1 MWNTTST
8 ICCKLKLFAPWK
20 KSDLRVKPYR
30 KCNHRCNFHLSTL
43 FWFETEIVYQQQ
55 NAHTRIFK
63 YAQSPTFFL
72 FALGSLR
79 RVRVGAAGSTKDCT
93 NNTLLFTRKKFVHW
107 KKKNPTG
114 YLHFHVWFKTWPF
127 LVGQHEGMRKDM
139 RLLSNK
145 LMSTSSR
152 QIQNIHLCSKL

>member
-1 MWNTTST
+1 MHILYPKEAAVKSVKYYYMLQIVV
-8 ICCKLKLFAPWK
+8 ICTLK

-63 YAQSPTFFL
+63 YAQSPTFL
-72 FALGSLR
+72 FALGSVR

-93 NNTLLFTRKKFVHW
+93 NNTLLFTRKKVCASR
-107 KKKNPTG
+107 KKILQVICTFMFDLKPD
-114 YLHFHVWFKTWPF
+114 PF
-127 LVGQHEGMRKDM
+127 WWDNMRAWEKICD
-139 RLLSNK
+139 SWATN
-145 LMSTSSR
+145 
-152 QIQNIHLCSKL
+152 